1 MSDHEHDNPE
11 AEDFDEE
18 LDERGD
24 ASIADD
30 DGDGQSPGAIA
41 DVDEDDRLGR
51 MMAVN
56 FLEYASYV
64 IRDRAIP
71 DVADGLKPVQRRI
84 LHSLHSM
91 DDGRFHKVANV
102 IGHTMQYHPHGDASI
117 GSALVVLANKEYF
130 IDRQGNFGNIYT
142 GDEASAARYIE
153 CRLTP
158 LAREVLFNRETTEF
172 VDSYDGR
179 NQEPVT
185 LPAKVPVLLMLGADG
200 IAVGMTTRVLPHNF
214 RELLEAQIAVL
225 QGQPFRLYPDFVT
238 GGIMDASEYEDGA
251 GRIKLRA
258 RIEEVNEKTLVIRE
272 IPATTTTESL
282 TASIEDAVKKGR
294 IKLASINDYTAEQVE
309 IELKL
314 PRGIYAR
321 EVIPQLYAYTS
332 CEVSI
337 TSNIVVISENMPVE
351 FTVTEVVRRSTDQLV
366 DLLRRELEIKYGKLE
381 DRFHGLTLAQLF
393 IEHRIY
399 KRIEEKE
406 TYEEV
411 LAEVHAGLAPFREQ
425 LRRDITDEDI
435 EKLLQLQIRRISR
448 FDINRNREEL
458 ERIVEDMRET
468 RHHLDHLIDYAIHYV
483 EDLIERFAGAH
494 PRRTEVMKLEQVDV
508 KEVALQNIKVGH
520 DRVNQFV
527 GTEVRNSNRNDS
539 PLACTEYDRLLL
551 LKNDGVLRVINIP
564 DKLYVG
570 PLKLCDK
577 HDRDQTFS
585 MLYRHKKSNTYY
597 AKRFKV
603 DRFITDREYNSLPDG
618 CIIVGLYTNQG
629 VELRLDLK
637 PAARR
642 QVDHVEVVFD
652 DIPLRAL
659 TARGLKVTSYPV
671 ASVVVTKRGT
681 AEVPV
686 AAVPEAS
693 PEAVENDETTA
704 LPFAEDEPVVPET
717 GKETAPEPEVAEP
730 QPEPEVAAVPEPVPA
745 EEPAPRQRRGKAKSE
760 PEPIAEPVS
769 SEEPPPAEEPA
780 KPEPRKRQ
788 AKSKS
793 EPDPEPVSPEEPAP
807 AEESAPPSPRQRKGK
822 AKSEPKPEPVSP
834 AESAPVEEPVPS
846 PRQRKG
852 RAASAPTAAGTESE
866 SSAGPQDLAAE
877 WEQRSGRA
885 RLHTPAPPAEES
897 AAPEPPPAEET
908 EAASEDQRP
917 ESPASPPQPSSSPK
931 PRRRID
937 EDTPFFLE

>member
-11 AEDFDEE
+11 TEDLAEE
-18 LDERGD
+18 LDERDD
-24 ASIADD
+24 ASAVGDGD
-30 DGDGQSPGAIA
+30 DGPSPGSIA
-41 DVDEDDRLGR
+41 EVDEDDRLGR

-179 NQEPVT
+179 NQEPVA

-214 RELLEAQIAVL
+214 RELLEAQVAVL
-225 QGQPFRLYPDFVT
+225 NGQPFRLYPDFVT

-282 TASIEDAVKKGR
+282 AASIEDAVKKGR

-351 FTVTEVVRRSTDQLV
+351 LTVSEVVRRSTDQLV
-366 DLLRRELEIKYGKLE
+366 ELLRRELEIKFGKLE
-381 DRFHGLTLAQLF
+381 DRFHALTLAQLF

-411 LAEVHAGLAPFREQ
+411 LAEVHAGLAPFRDR

-435 EKLLQLQIRRISR
+435 ERLLQLQIRRISR

-458 ERIVEDMRET
+458 ERIVEEMRET
-468 RHHLDHLIDYAIHYV
+468 QHHLDHLIDYAIRYV
-483 EDLIERFAGAH
+483 ESLIERFAGAH

-551 LKNDGVLRVINIP
+551 LKNDGALRVINIP

-570 PLKLCDK
+570 PLKLCEK

-597 AKRFKV
+597 AKRFRV
-603 DRFITDREYNSLPDG
+603 DRFVTEREYNSLPDG

-642 QVDHVEVVFD
+642 QVDQVTVVFD
-652 DIPLRAL
+652 DIPLRTL

-686 AAVPEAS
+686 AAVPETTPDATES
-693 PEAVENDETTA
+693 DDGTTA
-704 LPFAEDEPVVPET
+704 LPFAEDDPAAPET
-717 GKETAPEPEVAEP
+717 GEEAVAQPEVAEP
-730 QPEPEVAAVPEPVPA
+730 QPEPEVVVLPEEPAEPEPEPVLAEEPAQPGPRKRKGKPKPEPVPPPEPASA
-745 EEPAPRQRRGKAKSE
+745 EEPAT
-760 PEPIAEPVS
+760 
-769 SEEPPPAEEPA
+769 
-780 KPEPRKRQ
+780 PEPRKR
-788 AKSKS
+788 KG
-793 EPDPEPVSPEEPAP
+793 
-807 AEESAPPSPRQRKGK
+807 KGK
-822 AKSEPKPEPVSP
+822 AQPVPPASEP
-834 AESAPVEEPVPS
+834 
-846 PRQRKG
+846 
-852 RAASAPTAAGTESE
+852 ESE
-866 SSAGPQDLAAE
+866 PAAEPQDLAAE

-885 RLHTPAPPAEES
+885 RFHAPSPAEEA
-897 AAPEPPPAEET
+897 AAPEPPATEESVT
-908 EAASEDQRP
+908 EGEDQN
-917 ESPASPPQPSSSPK
+917 PASSAPPSEPANQRS